1 MGLCTNAVAPL
12 VKLLF
17 DEVFTNKNDEYLL
30 IIPLCAIALYFVLG
44 IARYIHL
51 FTQKFTVER
60 ILINIRKDLQS
71 KFLNMSLR
79 SHNSQES
86 GGGGLLSRILNDV
99 NIIQNGF
106 YILADAIREPIVA
119 IGLVSYIFYLDWRLA
134 LFSSTIVPILFFLLR
149 KVTKGLRKHAGNQ
162 LVILQNFTNVLKES
176 IDGIR
181 TIKSYNLENHSEQ
194 KFHTVAEQYLKA
206 RRSILQREEASGPIT
221 EFMAAIIFAVIAYY
235 TGYKIINFNASVGNF
250 MGFITALA
258 SLQPAIK
265 KTQDAY
271 VKLQQTIM
279 ATTSIFD
286 ILEDSSDLEESQ
298 SPKMFNQAWQSI
310 DFKNLGF
317 KYSDKWILKDFNIS
331 IARGEFVAI
340 VGASG
345 SGKSTLASLLSRF
358 FDPSQG
364 NISIGGIDL
373 KDLRLK
379 DLRQNIALVS
389 QDVFLFNESIRN
401 NIEMGNTL
409 QSADYKEAAKLANAH
424 DFIKRLP
431 EGYDTRA
438 GDRGALLSGG
448 ERQRISI
455 ARAIY
460 KNSSILI
467 LDEATSALDSAS
479 EIEVQKGLEH
489 LMQGKTSIVIAHRL
503 STIAKA
509 DRIIVLKDGQI
520 VEQGTHKELLSL
532 NSEYANFCRLQ
543 NSI

>member
-1 MGLCTNAVAPL
+1 
-12 VKLLF
+12 
-17 DEVFTNKNDEYLL
+17 
-30 IIPLCAIALYFVLG
+30 
-44 IARYIHL
+44 
-51 FTQKFTVER
+51 
-60 ILINIRKDLQS
+60 
-71 KFLNMSLR
+71 
-79 SHNSQES
+79 
-86 GGGGLLSRILNDV
+86 
-99 NIIQNGF
+99 
-106 YILADAIREPIVA
+106 
-119 IGLVSYIFYLDWRLA
+119 
-134 LFSSTIVPILFFLLR
+134 
-149 KVTKGLRKHAGNQ
+149 
-162 LVILQNFTNVLKES
+162 
-176 IDGIR
+176 
-181 TIKSYNLENHSEQ
+181 
-194 KFHTVAEQYLKA
+194 
-206 RRSILQREEASGPIT
+206 
-221 EFMAAIIFAVIAYY
+221 
-235 TGYKIINFNASVGNF
+235 